1 MRSRLGLS
9 LLGRMS
15 RDILGFYRDV
25 QREYGDV
32 VYMRLGQHHE
42 YAVFHPAQI
51 HELLVM
57 KARSFIR
64 MEHPIAVIRQ
74 WNGDSVL
81 VAEGDRWLRY
91 RRLLQPSFAQ
101 QLFARYADEVAAATA
116 MAIEGIADERMPLD
130 FERTMTDLTT
140 AVICRT
146 MFGTDLG
153 K

>member
-1 MRSRLGLS
+1 MERRQRSRGRGRPLAPLS
-9 LLGRMS
+9 
-15 RDILGFYRDV
+15 
-25 QREYGDV
+25 
-32 VYMRLGQHHE
+32 
-42 YAVFHPAQI
+42 PAPP
-51 HELLVM
+51 
-57 KARSFIR
+57 A
-64 MEHPIAVIRQ
+64 
-74 WNGDSVL
+74 
-81 VAEGDRWLRY
+81 
-91 RRLLQPSFAQ
+91 SFAQ

>member
-1 MRSRLGLS
+1 
-9 LLGRMS
+9 MS
-15 RDILGFYRDV
+15 RDILDFYRDV

-51 HELLVM
+51 HELPVM

-91 RRLLQPSFAQ
+91 RRLLQPPLLSSFSPATPTRWQ
-101 QLFARYADEVAAATA
+101 QRPPWPSRASQMSVCPWTSS
-116 MAIEGIADERMPLD
+116 GP
-130 FERTMTDLTT
+130 
-140 AVICRT
+140 
-146 MFGTDLG
+146 
-153 K
+153 